1 MQKMGEEYTQLV
13 KRCRKHDERAMRA
26 LYEEMAPM
34 AMGVCM
40 RYSRCRED
48 AQDLMQDGFVKVF
61 EKLGSL
67 KEPEKVGAWIHQI
80 MVNVCIDAFYSRKE
94 LRYLDDTM
102 EEPVTLPLD
111 PFAMDEIVAA
121 LQTLPPHQ
129 RAVFNLIEVEGYS
142 CEEVAQQLRQT
153 SSAIRAT
160 LCRAK
165 AALRDR
171 LTVKVNR

>member
-1 MQKMGEEYTQLV
+1 MQIMSDEYTQLV
-13 KRCRKHDERAMRA
+13 KRCRKRDERAMRA

-40 RYSRCRED
+40 RYSRSREE

-80 MVNVCIDAFYSRKE
+80 MVNVCIDSFHGRKE
-94 LRYLDDTM
+94 LRYLDDI
-102 EEPVTLPLD
+102 EAEPVTLPLD

-121 LQTLPPHQ
+121 IQKLPLHQ
-129 RAVFNLIEVEGYS
+129 RAVFNLVEVEGFS
-142 CEEVAQQLRQT
+142 CEESAQKLGQKAST
-153 SSAIRAT
+153 VRAT

-165 AALRDR
+165 AALREM
-171 LTVKVNR
+171 LNN

>member
-1 MQKMGEEYTQLV
+1 MQIMSDEYTQLV
-13 KRCRKHDERAMRA
+13 KRCRKRDERAMRA

-40 RYSRCRED
+40 RYSRSREE
-48 AQDLMQDGFVKVF
+48 AQDLMQDGFIKVF

-80 MVNVCIDAFYSRKE
+80 MVNVCIDSFHSRKE
-94 LRYLDDTM
+94 LRYLDDI
-102 EEPVTLPLD
+102 EAEPVTLPLD

-121 LQTLPPHQ
+121 IQKLPLHQ
-129 RAVFNLIEVEGYS
+129 RAVFNLVEVEGFS
-142 CEEVAQQLRQT
+142 CEESAQKLGQKA
-153 SSAIRAT
+153 SAVRAT

-165 AALRDR
+165 AALREM
-171 LTVKVNR
+171 LNN